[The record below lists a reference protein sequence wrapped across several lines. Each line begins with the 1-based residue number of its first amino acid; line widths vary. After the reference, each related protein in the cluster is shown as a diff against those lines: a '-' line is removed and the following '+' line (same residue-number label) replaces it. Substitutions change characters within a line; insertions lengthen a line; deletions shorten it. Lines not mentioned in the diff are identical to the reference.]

1 MFNFFKKKPKVE
13 PEKKGMDQRATPR
26 FSVNEI
32 SLLISSGEK
41 CSVTLRDIS
50 LGGVRFETDRELP
63 KDSVTSFVIDY
74 NPINFVLK
82 VHVVRCRRLEN
93 GNFEI
98 AGPFVNVPGD
108 EMNLLKD
115 HMETI
120 RQSIQM
126 EGE

>member
-1 MFNFFKKKPKVE
+1 LFNFFRKKPKVE
-13 PEKKGMDQRATPR
+13 EKKGADQRATPR

-32 SLLISSGEK
+32 SLLIASGEK
-41 CSVTLRDIS
+41 CKVILRDIS
-50 LGGVRFETDRELP
+50 LGGVRFETDRELQ
-63 KDSVTSFVIDY
+63 KDSVTNFVIDY

-82 VHVVRCRRLEN
+82 VHVLRCKPLEN

-98 AGPFVNVPGD
+98 AGPFINIPTD

-126 EGE
+126 EGQ